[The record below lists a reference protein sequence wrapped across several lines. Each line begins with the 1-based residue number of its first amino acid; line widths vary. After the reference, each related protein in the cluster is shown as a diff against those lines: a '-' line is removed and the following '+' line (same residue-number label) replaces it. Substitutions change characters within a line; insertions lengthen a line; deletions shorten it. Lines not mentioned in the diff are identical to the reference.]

1 MWLIDGN
8 FDIGCEERRILSGSC
23 SVAPGSHWVSIN
35 IVIGKQQDTGA
46 TARLQLQP
54 VRGQVTAP
62 PLNKG
67 PLAQTD

>member
-1 MWLIDGN
+1 MSDGN
-8 FDIGCEERRILSGSC
+8 FDIGCEARRILSGSC

-46 TARLQLQP
+46 TARLQP

-62 PLNKG
+62 LLNKG